1 MNLSSIDISMI
12 FNQDLLTII
21 TMQSYNNNLNKL
33 IYNSKSFFCLQVSI
47 EVLRKKI
54 LLLYI
59 TDLHHISDQEV
70 VIFEQM
76 YQESRQDST
85 RLESQYELIWIP
97 IVEKGTVWT
106 KTKQKFEKLQS
117 MMPWY
122 SVYDPSLLEPA
133 SIRYIKEVW
142 LFNTKPMLVVLDP
155 QGKVVNLNAIHMM
168 WIWGSMAYPF
178 SSLREEALWKDE
190 TWGLALL
197 ADTIDP
203 LLFDWVSPMFFILC
217 I

>member
-1 MNLSSIDISMI
+1 M
-12 FNQDLLTII
+12 
-21 TMQSYNNNLNKL
+21 
-33 IYNSKSFFCLQVSI
+33 
-47 EVLRKKI
+47 
-54 LLLYI
+54 LLYI
-59 TDLHHISDQEV
+59 TDLHHISDQEL

-85 RLESQYELIWIP
+85 RLESQYELVWIP
-97 IVEKGTVWT
+97 VVEKGTAWAE
-106 KTKQKFEKLQS
+106 TKQKFERLQS

-122 SVYDPSLLEPA
+122 SVYEPSLLEA
-133 SIRYIKEVW
+133 ATIRYIKEVW

-155 QGKVVNLNAIHMM
+155 QGKLVNLNAVHMM

-178 SSLREEALWKDE
+178 SSLREEALWKEE

-203 LLFDWVSPMFFILC
+203 LLFDWVRARFFILYMC
-217 I
+217 ILSMFYVMIINVECRYQLENTYVCMEGMIWIGSVNSQARQNPWQELYKFHLK

>member
-1 MNLSSIDISMI
+1 M
-12 FNQDLLTII
+12 
-21 TMQSYNNNLNKL
+21 
-33 IYNSKSFFCLQVSI
+33 
-47 EVLRKKI
+47 LRKKI
-54 LLLYI
+54 VLLYI

-85 RLESQYELIWIP
+85 RLESQYELVWIP
-97 IVEKGTVWT
+97 IVEKGAPWT
-106 KTKQKFEKLQS
+106 ETKQKFERLQS

-155 QGKVVNLNAIHMM
+155 QGKVVNLNAVHMM

-203 LLFDWVSPMFFILC
+203 LLFDWVSPMFFILY